1 MARRRIVGF
10 RSDSRGFVLIS
21 LLVILTM
28 GTLYFFVGQLTPTA
42 VDELRQ
48 QRTEAALQAAR
59 DALVGFAVRYRDQ
72 QTAQAQPGRMFG
84 YLPMPDMGSTRNTNG
99 ACPFEGCEAN
109 TPGGVS
115 LVDGLLPALVG
126 RLPWQSLGI
135 EPLRDGHGECL
146 WLIVATPYLAKNS
159 TNVATVL
166 DPPQMNWDTLGQ
178 FDIVT
183 ANGTAALISDLAS
196 VQDRPVAIIYAPGA
210 IVAGQD
216 RYRAT
221 NGDVITECGGNYD
234 ARNYLDP
241 QTAGTLGVTNYLAGT
256 NNASSAIGT
265 VTRTDDPD
273 VAKPVLTRS
282 KLFQSGLNYVSTGC
296 KDCTLLSN
304 DTGLALTGDTL
315 FNTIRKNLS
324 FRSDI
329 DRLMDS
335 MGTCLESAG
344 AFTPI
349 AMLGTIDGNHGK
361 APDSANSCAAGNS
374 PLGYFN
380 HYRENALVA
389 IVSDINACK
398 TNPGIAG
405 NCLDVAIQDPATNSI
420 ANKKC
425 HGVLIF
431 SGQRAPGQ
439 LRTSDTERK
448 SPGSYLEGSNLT
460 SFITANQWTYSGSRQ
475 LAATSPAF
483 PAHRDIVRCIP
494 DAGYSANNSNG
505 LPFLSV
511 QNAALTPYGGQL
523 SGYNASTGTLTLGL
537 ERTTTAFPAGV
548 QTDLY
553 GCAWQPETHAFSNGL
568 RSYFKFRIN
577 DSSFT
582 TTPMD
587 GFTFA
592 IVDGDANGVDVC
604 GAARQHLGYS
614 GNNLDTPIIKAP
626 KIGIEVDLRRNFSGT
641 SGFNPSGTD
650 TLINGR
656 IDPNYTGG
664 HVGIV
669 YWAGDTNIATTT
681 SVAGCVAPRLLVGS
695 TCYLP
700 PEEDDNIHGYPATVS
715 GCRPS
720 PPNPTAPA
728 TPTLASGAYKL
739 SPTLSS
745 VPTNQDFHMRVE
757 ITRATSA
764 PAVAPVLPAVRVATT
779 GQINLATPGSSI
791 DGVSL
796 IANDRILVHR
806 QSLPSENGIY
816 RWSGAS
822 APLTRSSDF
831 DSANEHAGALVT
843 VAEGTANAAT
853 TWRQASINPIPDSG
867 DQYWADVH
875 VRVATQSNLNISL
888 PGTAINTITLA
899 AGDRILVKAQTTASE
914 NGIYRFN
921 TATSALTRTIDAD
934 TQTRRTGMIVN
945 VSEGTDA
952 HTWWR
957 SDGTDWSGPQVRVAS
972 QSNLN
977 LSSPGASIDGCTV
990 MVAGNRVLV
999 RAQTDA
1005 TQNGIYVWNGA
1016 GTTMTRATDA
1026 DQSNELA
1033 GALYQ
1038 VTDGSDI
1045 GRTFQQT
1052 SFGASDTIGSQSVRW
1067 VPLEAR
1073 AAEQFVVQA
1082 WILPDSVTDANR
1094 IAAMKE
1100 TGRAMSTLDATFTP
1114 HLKDTPAIYHPFR
1127 TARLG
1132 FTVGQSTLLN
1142 DQTVL
1147 ISNQSTTWLQ

>member
-1 MARRRIVGF
+1 MARRRTVGI
-10 RSDSRGFVLIS
+10 RSDSRGFVLLS

-59 DALVGFAVRYRDQ
+59 EALIGYAVRYRDQ
-72 QTAQAQPGRMFG
+72 QAAQAQPGRMFG

-99 ACPFEGCEAN
+99 GCPFEGCEAN
-109 TPGGVS
+109 TPGGVA

-166 DPPQMNWDTLGQ
+166 DPPRMNWDTLGQ

-183 ANGTAALISDLAS
+183 ANGSTALVSDLAS
-196 VQDRPVAIIYAPGA
+196 VHDRPVAIIYAPGA
-210 IVAGQD
+210 ILPGQD

-256 NNASSAIGT
+256 NNASGAIGT
-265 VTRTDDPD
+265 VMRTDDPD
-273 VAKPVLTRS
+273 VAKPAMTRS
-282 KLFQSGLNYVSTGC
+282 KLFQSGINYVGTAC

-304 DTGLALTGDTL
+304 DTGLGLTGDAI
-315 FNTIRKNLS
+315 FSAIRKNQS

-344 AFTPI
+344 AFTPL
-349 AMLGTIDGNHGK
+349 AMQGTIDGNHGK
-361 APDSANSCAAGNS
+361 APDSANSCAAGNL

-398 TNPGIAG
+398 TNPGITG

-420 ANKKC
+420 TTKKC

-439 LRTSDTERK
+439 LRASDTERK
-448 SPGSYLEGSNLT
+448 TAGSYLEGSNLT
-460 SFITANQWTYSGSRQ
+460 SFTTANQWTYSGARQ
-475 LAATSPAF
+475 LAAASAVF

-494 DAGYSANNSNG
+494 DAGYSATNPNG
-505 LPFLSV
+505 LPFVSV
-511 QNAALTPYGGQL
+511 QNAALVPYGGQL
-523 SGYNASTGTLTLGL
+523 SGYNATTGTLTLGL
-537 ERTTTAFPAGV
+537 EQTTAFPPGLG
-548 QTDLY
+548 TDLY
-553 GCAWQPETHAFSNGL
+553 GCAWQSENHAFNNGL

-592 IVDGDANGVDVC
+592 IVDGDANGVGVC

-614 GNNLDTPIIKAP
+614 GNNLDTATIKAP
-626 KIGIEVDLRRNFSGT
+626 KIGIEVDLRRNFSGA
-641 SGFNPSGTD
+641 SGFDPSGTD
-650 TLINGR
+650 TRTNGR

-669 YWAGDTNIATTT
+669 YWGGDTNILTTT
-681 SVAGCVAPRLLVGS
+681 SVAACAAPRVLVGS

-700 PEEDDNIHGYPATVS
+700 PEEDDNVHGYPATVS

-728 TPTLASGAYKL
+728 TPTLASGTYKL

-764 PAVAPVLPAVRVATT
+764 PASTPALPAVRVATT
-779 GQINLATPGSSI
+779 GQINLSTPGASI

-796 IANDRILVHR
+796 VTNDRILVHR
-806 QSLPSENGIY
+806 QSLPTENGIY
-816 RWSGAS
+816 LWSGAS
-822 APLTRSSDF
+822 TPLTRTSDF
-831 DSANEHAGALVT
+831 DSAPELAGALVT

-867 DQYWADVH
+867 DQYWADLH

-888 PGTAINTITLA
+888 PGASIDTITLA

-921 TATSALTRTIDAD
+921 TATSALTRSIDAD
-934 TQTRRTGMIVN
+934 TQTRRTGMVVN
-945 VSEGTDA
+945 VNQGTDA
-952 HTWWR
+952 HTWLR
-957 SDGTDWSGPQVRVAS
+957 SDGTNWSRPQVRVAT
-972 QSNLN
+972 QSNINLN
-977 LSSPGASIDGCTV
+977 SPGTIIDGCPA
-990 MVAGNRVLV
+990 VAGDRVLV

-1005 TQNGIYVWNGA
+1005 TQNGVYVWNGA
-1016 GTTMTRATDA
+1016 GTDMARATDA
-1026 DQSNELA
+1026 DQSSELA
-1033 GALYQ
+1033 TALYQ
-1038 VTDGSDI
+1038 VTEGSDI
-1045 GRTFQQT
+1045 ARAFQQT
-1052 SFGASDTIGSQSVRW
+1052 ALGASDTLETKSVRW
-1067 VPLEAR
+1067 VPLETR

-1082 WILPDSVTDANR
+1082 WILPDSITDANR

-1100 TGRAMSTLDATFTP
+1100 TGRAMSTLDSSFTP
-1114 HLKDTPAIYHPFR
+1114 HLKDSPTIYHPFR

-1132 FTVGQSTLLN
+1132 FTVGQSTLRN

-1147 ISNQSTTWLQ
+1147 ITNQSTTWLQ

>member
-1 MARRRIVGF
+1 MARRRIVGV
-10 RSDSRGFVLIS
+10 RSNSRGFVLIS

-59 DALVGFAVRYRDQ
+59 DALLGFAIRYRDQ
-72 QTAQAQPGRMFG
+72 QAAQAQPGRMFG
-84 YLPMPDMGSTRNTNG
+84 FLPMPDMGSTRNTNG

-135 EPLRDGHGECL
+135 EPLRDGYGECL
-146 WLIVATPYLAKNS
+146 WLIISTPYLAKNA
-159 TNVATVL
+159 TNVATVA
-166 DPPQMNWDTLGQ
+166 DPPRMNWDTIGQ

-183 ANGTAALISDLAS
+183 ANGSAALVNDIAS
-196 VQDRPVAIIYAPGA
+196 AHDRPVAIIYAPGA
-210 IVAGQD
+210 ILPGQD
-216 RYRAT
+216 RFRAT

-256 NNASSAIGT
+256 NNASGAIGT
-265 VTRTDDPD
+265 VIRSDDPD
-273 VAKPVLTRS
+273 PAKPVLTRS
-282 KLFQSGLNYVSTGC
+282 KLFLSGSNYVGTAC
-296 KDCTLLSN
+296 KDCSLLSN
-304 DTGLALTGDTL
+304 DTGLALTNDAVSSA
-315 FNTIRKNLS
+315 IRKNPS
-324 FRSDI
+324 FRSDV

-349 AMLGTIDGNHGK
+349 AMPGTIDGNHGK

-398 TNPGIAG
+398 TNPTIAG
-405 NCLDVAIQDPATNSI
+405 NCLDVAIQDPTTNSI

-425 HGVLIF
+425 HGVLIL

-439 LRTSDTERK
+439 LRVSDTERK
-448 SPGSYLEGSNLT
+448 TASNYLEGSNLT
-460 SFITANQWTYSGSRQ
+460 SFTTANQWTFSGARQ
-475 LAATSPAF
+475 LAATSAAF
-483 PAHRDIVRCIP
+483 PAQRDIVRCIP
-494 DAGYSANNSNG
+494 DAGYSTTNSNG
-505 LPFLSV
+505 LPFVSV

-523 SGYNASTGTLTLGL
+523 SGYNATNGTLTLGL
-537 ERTTTAFPAGV
+537 EQTTVFPPGLG
-548 QTDLY
+548 TDLY
-553 GCAWQPETHAFSNGL
+553 GCAWQPDTHSFSNGL

-582 TTPMD
+582 TTPLD

-592 IVDGDANGVDVC
+592 IVDGDANGVNAC
-604 GAARQHLGYS
+604 GAAQQHLGYS
-614 GNNLDTPIIKAP
+614 GNNLDTPTIKAP

-641 SGFNPSGTD
+641 SGFDPSGAN
-650 TLINGR
+650 TLTNGR

-669 YWAGDTNIATTT
+669 YWGGDTNIITTT
-681 SVAGCVAPRLLVGS
+681 SVAACTAPRLLVGS

-728 TPTLASGAYKL
+728 TPTLASGTYKL

-757 ITRATSA
+757 ITRGSSTPA
-764 PAVAPVLPAVRVATT
+764 PAPVLPAVRVATT
-779 GQINLATPGSSI
+779 GQINLATPGASI

-796 IANDRILVHR
+796 ITNDRILVHR
-806 QSLPSENGIY
+806 QALPRENGIY
-816 RWSGAS
+816 VWTGAS
-822 APLTRSSDF
+822 TPLIRSSDF
-831 DSANEHAGALVT
+831 DSAKELAGAVVT
-843 VAEGTANAAT
+843 VAEGTVNSAT
-853 TWRQASINPIPDSG
+853 TWRQASINPTPDSD
-867 DQYWADVH
+867 DQYWANVH

-888 PGTAINTITLA
+888 PGASIDTITLA
-899 AGDRILVKAQTTASE
+899 DGDRILVKAQTTTSE

-921 TATSALTRTIDAD
+921 TATTPLTRSIDAD

-945 VSEGTDA
+945 VNAGTDA

-957 SDGTDWSGPQVRVAS
+957 SDGTNWSRPQVRLAT
-972 QSNLN
+972 QANIN
-977 LSSPGASIDGCTV
+977 LSSPGTSIDGCTV
-990 MVAGNRVLV
+990 MAAGDRVLV

-1005 TQNGIYVWNGA
+1005 TQNGIYIWNSA
-1016 GTTMTRATDA
+1016 GTAMTRPTDA
-1026 DQSNELA
+1026 DQASELA
-1033 GALYQ
+1033 GALYE

-1045 GRTFQQT
+1045 ARAFQQT
-1052 SFGASDTIGSQSVRW
+1052 SFGASDSLGTEIVRW
-1067 VPLEAR
+1067 VPLGAR

-1082 WILPDSVTDANR
+1082 WILADSVTDANR

-1100 TGRAMSTLDATFTP
+1100 TGRAMSTLDSSFTP
-1114 HLKDTPAIYHPFR
+1114 HLKDSSAIYHPFR

-1132 FTVGQSTLLN
+1132 FTVSQSTLRN

-1147 ISNQSTTWLQ
+1147 ITNQSTTWIQ